1 MSQVWVTGEV
11 LIDLIP
17 DGSDRTPIV
26 GGGPANTAKALA
38 KIGIETQFIDG
49 ISTASAFVSEG
60 SFNICSSSSNCL
72 LLKPPVVIPVSLLE
86 LLLGVKGSDIFYN
99 LIKVDFRRPA

>member
-1 MSQVWVTGEV
+1 MSQVWVVGEV

-17 DGSDRTPIV
+17 TGRDRKPIL

-49 ISTASAFVSEG
+49 ISSDKYGQMA
-60 SFNICSSSSNCL
+60 
-72 LLKPPVVIPVSLLE
+72 KDE
-86 LLLGVKGSDIFYN
+86 LVEAGVKLDYVKYSDKPTCLAIQD
-99 LIKVDFRRPA
+99 LPPMSL

>member
-17 DGSDRTPIV
+17 DGVDRKPIV

-49 ISTASAFVSEG
+49 ISTDGRSV
-60 SFNICSSSSNCL
+60 
-72 LLKPPVVIPVSLLE
+72 
-86 LLLGVKGSDIFYN
+86 
-99 LIKVDFRRPA
+99 